1 VGEESRRKFKK
12 FLRDVGELDD
22 DEDDAIDVESK

>member
-1 VGEESRRKFKK
+1 VGKEGRCKFKK
-12 FLRDVGELDD
+12 FLRDAGELDD